1 MFDQVKPVTLSAKA
15 ADEVQKIMQNKN
27 IPADYG
33 LRIGIRGGG
42 GCGGAKLIIGF
53 DKKKESDLCYEIN
66 GIPVYV
72 DKKHTMYV
80 IGKEVDYFEG
90 DDARGFVFVDQ
101 LAPKVSGDQ

>member
-53 DKKKESDLCYEIN
+53 DKKKESDLSYEIN

-101 LAPKVSGDQ
+101 LPLK